1 MIKSHDSKFTNN
13 AMNIYGFLG
22 QLTGRSVTLFVFI
35 RSIFL
40 TTWYELSNWS
50 YLLVR
55 SSNKFT
61 CTFYLNRTC
70 TVFRFRFTWN
80 KELGTGQNLPGTYAG
95 FWEKFDWKKVF
106 APLFSVEKKSSPPSF
121 FLKKSLRPPFFS
133 WKKVFAP
140 LIFFEKNSPPPF
152 FISPKSNLI

>member
-1 MIKSHDSKFTNN
+1 
-13 AMNIYGFLG
+13 MNIYGFLG

-121 FLKKSLRPPFFS
+121 FLKKSLRPFLN
-133 WKKVFAP
+133 WKKSSPLFKLKKVLAP
-140 LIFFEKNSPPPF
+140 YFFFEKKSPLAIF
-152 FISPKSNLI
+152 FVKKSPLP